1 MKAQT
6 IEIKLLP
13 KQYADLIGVRFL
25 EKFYAEFGD
34 NSEEYMECDVIL
46 LENGTIVLAQNL
58 ADVSDM
64 ARSILE
70 YMVKK
75 NRKNGK

>member
-6 IEIKLLP
+6 IEIKLSP
-13 KQYADLIGVRFL
+13 KQYADLLGVKFL

-34 NSEEYMECDVIL
+34 NQEEYMKCDVIL
-46 LENGTIVLAQNL
+46 LENGTIVLAKNL
-58 ADVSDM
+58 VDTSDM